1 MVSHPNRSRRRQSA
15 AANPSPEEIKSAR
28 LAAGLT
34 QTQAARLVHG
44 TCRMWQYWEAGERRM
59 HPAIWQ
65 LFLLRTTHPAIRE
78 LLGLP

>member
-1 MVSHPNRSRRRQSA
+1 MVSHPNRSRRRTL
-15 AANPSPEEIKSAR
+15 AANPSPEQIKSAR

-44 TCRMWQYWEAGERRM
+44 TCRMWQYWEAGQRRM

-65 LFLLRTTHPAIRE
+65 LFLLRTTLPAIRE
-78 LLGLP
+78 LSGLP